1 MKVIVLGSGIIG
13 TLTAYFLAKQGCEV
27 EVIEQNSGSARG
39 CSFGNGGQLSYG
51 HIETWAGTTSLLSLL
66 KASIM
71 PNSYLSVKNF
81 ADKELFNWFCEFY
94 LNSFRMKAKKNSEH
108 LFHLASHSREMMQ
121 EILNNESGIS
131 FNYKNNG
138 TLHFFRKKSSFKR
151 AIRHT
156 KFERKIGCES
166 EILSKEE
173 TIKREPTL
181 QKLYDDKK
189 LAGSIFYK
197 DDASGNSFKFASALE
212 KICKEKYGVKFTYN
226 TKIKNIFTNHQVITG
241 INTSE
246 GVLEADKYVYAL
258 GALGDSLLKG
268 IKVESKIYPLKGYS
282 ISIDV
287 NEPDFKAP
295 NMALTDIENKVV
307 YSRLGNVFRVA
318 GTVEA
323 SGINIFK
330 DSKHVRFLKNNV
342 ANTFSDFGD
351 FSKIYS
357 WYGFRPS
364 RPNAIPLICKSSKYP
379 NLFLNTGHGS
389 LGWTLSA
396 GSGAILADL
405 VLEKENKK
413 FSFLQN
419 KC

>member
-1 MKVIVLGSGIIG
+1 M
-13 TLTAYFLAKQGCEV
+13 
-27 EVIEQNSGSARG
+27 
-39 CSFGNGGQLSYG
+39 
-51 HIETWAGTTSLLSLL
+51 
-66 KASIM
+66 
-71 PNSYLSVKNF
+71 
-81 ADKELFNWFCEFY
+81 
-94 LNSFRMKAKKNSEH
+94 
-108 LFHLASHSREMMQ
+108 
-121 EILNNESGIS
+121 
-131 FNYKNNG
+131 
-138 TLHFFRKKSSFKR
+138 
-151 AIRHT
+151 
-156 KFERKIGCES
+156 
-166 EILSKEE
+166 
-173 TIKREPTL
+173 
-181 QKLYDDKK
+181 
-189 LAGSIFYK
+189 
-197 DDASGNSFKFASALE
+197 
-212 KICKEKYGVKFTYN
+212 
-226 TKIKNIFTNHQVITG
+226 
-241 INTSE
+241 
-246 GVLEADKYVYAL
+246 
-258 GALGDSLLKG
+258 GDSLLKG